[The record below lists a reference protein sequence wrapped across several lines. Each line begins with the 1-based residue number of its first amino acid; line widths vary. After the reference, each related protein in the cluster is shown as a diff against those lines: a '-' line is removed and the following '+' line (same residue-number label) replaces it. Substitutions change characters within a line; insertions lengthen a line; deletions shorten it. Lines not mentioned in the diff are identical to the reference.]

1 MTPPENRCRL
11 YLISPAEIDLDV
23 FAKALEA
30 ALGAGDVAAFQLRL
44 KGAGDEDIF
53 KAADRLLPVCR
64 AHDVPLIVNDNAAL
78 ARDVG
83 ADGVHLGQDD
93 GPVEDARAKLG
104 QDATI
109 GVSCNDS
116 RHLAFLAGDA
126 GADYVA
132 FGAFFP
138 TATKK
143 TDFTA
148 EAEILTWW
156 SDLSE
161 IPCVA
166 IGGITVDN
174 CAPLIAAG
182 AHFLAVSSGVWNYPG
197 GPAKAVKAFN
207 ALMDKHAP
215 E

>member
-1 MTPPENRCRL
+1 MTSPETHCRL
-11 YLISPAEIDLDV
+11 YLVSLAKIDVAE
-23 FAKALEA
+23 FSRQLEA

-44 KGAGDEDIF
+44 KGISDEEIF
-53 KAADRLLPVCR
+53 QAADALLSVCR
-64 AHDVPLIVNDNAAL
+64 AHDVPLILNDNATL

-93 GPVEDARAKLG
+93 GTVEDARAKLG
-104 QDATI
+104 PDAMI
-109 GVSCNDS
+109 GVTCHDS

-143 TDFTA
+143 TEHTA
-148 EAEILTWW
+148 DPEILTWW
-156 SDLSE
+156 ADISE

-166 IGGITVDN
+166 IGGITVEN
-174 CAPLIAAG
+174 CAPLIEAG
-182 AHFLAVSSGVWNYPG
+182 AHFLAVSSGVWNHPE
-197 GPAKAVKAFN
+197 GPAEAVKAFN
-207 ALMDKHAP
+207 LCMEKHSP
-215 E
+215 S